1 MFGIAALRKILIL
14 TSCLALQ
21 FVGSARADV
30 DITVRG
36 SAAFFHSNRLVAGD
50 EDTFAQFLH
59 SSDSGPVKIIYL
71 DSLGGSPPVA
81 MAIGRLIR
89 ERGLDTAF
97 HVGHGRCVSAC
108 TNVFLGG
115 VHRYY
120 IGGKDVADGIA
131 THVGLGFHPSHG
143 GEAIEDRVIAYFSEM
158 GVPRAADLR
167 YKVYPRELVL
177 TDTPGTNE
185 RGDPKQYK
193 MFFVSGN
200 RALKDGVATS
210 LVEPADPDMRD
221 EQ

>member
-1 MFGIAALRKILIL
+1 
-14 TSCLALQ
+14 
-21 FVGSARADV
+21 
-30 DITVRG
+30 
-36 SAAFFHSNRLVAGD
+36 
-50 EDTFAQFLH
+50 
-59 SSDSGPVKIIYL
+59 
-71 DSLGGSPPVA
+71 

-89 ERGLDTAF
+89 ERGLDTAY

-120 IGGKDVADGIA
+120 IGGKNVADGIA

-143 GEAIEDRVIAYFSEM
+143 GEAIEDRVVAYFSEM

-167 YKVYPRELVL
+167 YKVYPRDFVL
-177 TDTPGTNE
+177 TDTTGTNE

-193 MFFVSGN
+193 LFFVSGE
-200 RALKDGVATS
+200 RALKVGVATS
-210 LVEPADPDMRD
+210 LGEPAESNMRD